1 MNKYK
6 ATAYTHGIPKDAGRP
21 IRSVTFEAAN
31 YLAAR
36 REAERKLKGQ
46 SVIGVTVVA

>member
-6 ATAYTHGIPKDAGRP
+6 ATAYTHGVPKDAGRP

-31 YLAAR
+31 NATAVT
-36 REAERKLKGQ
+36 EAHRLMKGQ
-46 SVIGVTVVA
+46 GVVGVKVA